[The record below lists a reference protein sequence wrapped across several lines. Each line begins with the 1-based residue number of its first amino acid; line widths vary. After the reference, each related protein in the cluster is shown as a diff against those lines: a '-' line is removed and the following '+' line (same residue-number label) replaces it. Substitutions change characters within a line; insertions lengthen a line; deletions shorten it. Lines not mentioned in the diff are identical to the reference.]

1 MINLRYHIVSL
12 TAVFLAIGIGLTLG
26 STFLDR
32 ATVDNLNGQ
41 LEGLETRLDDREK
54 RISELEDETDRLAE
68 RDAALDEQ
76 ANVLLTDRLSEVPVV
91 LLAARGVEEADV
103 QDTVQALVA
112 ASADVQ
118 GVWWLTE
125 RWRLDDDGEISDL
138 AEVLEEKSADPSRLR
153 RTAIDALGG
162 ELRARQLQRP
172 ETEDA
177 EVPEDDGGAA
187 DDETPDDA
195 APGETTTTVAPNPDE
210 GTPDEEISP
219 TSAGARSA
227 DIDLL
232 TQLVEIGFVEFEA
245 VPGGPETARFPVGT
259 RLLIAAGSPDVP
271 DDLVIEPLLGRMGRA
286 TDTPVLAVLS
296 SAMEGV
302 GGVSDAVLVVR
313 ENESLRELIS
323 TVDAI
328 EHFEG
333 HAAAVLAL
341 AEVGDGV
348 VGHYGLDESAS
359 RLLPAAETP

>member
-32 ATVDNLNGQ
+32 ATVDNLNNQ
-41 LEGLETRLDDREK
+41 LEGLETRLNDRE
-54 RISELEDETDRLAE
+54 EQVTTLEDEAERLAT

-76 ANVLLTDRLSEVPVV
+76 ANVLLADRLVDVPVV

-118 GVWWLTE
+118 GIWWLTE
-125 RWRLDDDGEISDL
+125 RWRLDDDGEVSDL
-138 AEVLEEKSADPSRLR
+138 AEVLEEDSTDPSRLR

-172 ETEDA
+172 ETE
-177 EVPEDDGGAA
+177 ESEDPGDGGAA
-187 DDETPDDA
+187 TGDGTSAEGTVD
-195 APGETTTTVAPNPDE
+195 ETTTTEAATTDDQSS
-210 GTPDEEISP
+210 TPD
-219 TSAGARSA
+219 AGARSA
-227 DIDLL
+227 NIALL
-232 TQLVEIGFVEFEA
+232 ARLVETGFVEFEG
-245 VPGGPETARFPVGT
+245 VPGGPDTARFPVGT
-259 RLLIAAGSPDVP
+259 RLLIAAGSPQVP
-271 DDLVIEPLLGRMGRA
+271 DDLVIEPLLARMGRA

-341 AEVGDGV
+341 VDIGDGV

>member
-125 RWRLDDDGEISDL
+125 RWSTDWSLVMPCQDFLS
-138 AEVLEEKSADPSRLR
+138 EKSGPWISVSPPR
-153 RTAIDALGG
+153 RTFF
-162 ELRARQLQRP
+162 
-172 ETEDA
+172 
-177 EVPEDDGGAA
+177 
-187 DDETPDDA
+187 
-195 APGETTTTVAPNPDE
+195 
-210 GTPDEEISP
+210 
-219 TSAGARSA
+219 
-227 DIDLL
+227 LL
-232 TQLVEIGFVEFEA
+232 EKT
-245 VPGGPETARFPVGT
+245 GPW
-259 RLLIAAGSPDVP
+259 DVW
-271 DDLVIEPLLGRMGRA
+271 
-286 TDTPVLAVLS
+286 
-296 SAMEGV
+296 
-302 GGVSDAVLVVR
+302 
-313 ENESLRELIS
+313 
-323 TVDAI
+323 
-328 EHFEG
+328 
-333 HAAAVLAL
+333 
-341 AEVGDGV
+341 
-348 VGHYGLDESAS
+348 
-359 RLLPAAETP
+359 